1 GNSLTAGYADNALYI
16 TGQQNSFPNILAQQF
31 ALVGGGAFTQPL
43 MADNAGG
50 LLLNGTQITGNRRV
64 LAIGADGPSPAVYG
78 GTSTTEVTNK
88 LTGPFNNMGTPGAKS
103 FHLLAPNYGNVAGVA
118 TGMANPYF
126 ARFAST
132 PEATIIA
139 DAVAQDPT
147 FFSLWIGNNDVL
159 GFATS
164 GGAGVD

>member
-1 GNSLTAGYADNALYI
+1 MVACEPEFENPVNEAGTYTSGEANFSNFVAVGNSLTAGYADNALYI

-50 LLLNGTQITGNRRV
+50 LLLNGNQITGNRRV

-118 TGMANPYF
+118 TGMA
-126 ARFAST
+126 
-132 PEATIIA
+132 
-139 DAVAQDPT
+139 
-147 FFSLWIGNNDVL
+147 
-159 GFATS
+159 
-164 GGAGVD
+164 